1 MCVVTCRDLKGYELH
16 MKGRKHSE
24 AMEKMRVVTEYQ
36 AQQAVKRLEVERHLK
51 KVEG

>member
-1 MCVVTCRDLKGYELH
+1 

-24 AMEKMRVVTEYQ
+24 AMERMRQVTEFQ

-51 KVEG
+51 KIEG